1 MSSQIT
7 EGQGSEPAHY
17 GNLLDHEYDGIR
29 EYDNPTPGW
38 WHMIFLG
45 TIIFSVLYI
54 VFWHFSPASWTVQ
67 EAWAER
73 QAKEDKKMF
82 GSIKE
87 LKPDAETI
95 FGLMKDEK
103 MMNVAGGL
111 FAGNCVQCHGPDG
124 GAGGGAYPGVNLTDD
139 SYKNVRDIAG
149 IFTVIT
155 KGANN
160 GAMPAWESR
169 LGQNERILLAAY
181 AARLRGRTA
190 KDPKPA
196 EGEVIPP
203 WSVGP
208 AATSDPAATAPAAPA
223 PAAPAA
229 TPATP
234 APGGA

>member
-1 MSSQIT
+1 MSVQTT
-7 EGQGSEPAHY
+7 EGHDSDTAHY
-17 GNLLDHEYDGIR
+17 GDLLDHNYDGIR

-45 TIIFSVLYI
+45 SIIFSVLYV
-54 VFWHFSPASWTVQ
+54 VFWHFSPAAWTVQ

-73 QAKEDKKMF
+73 QAKEDKRMF

-87 LKPDAETI
+87 LKNDAPTLM
-95 FGLMKDEK
+95 GLMKDDK

-139 SYKNVRDIAG
+139 SYKNVRTITDILG
-149 IFTVIT
+149 ILN

-160 GAMPAWESR
+160 GAMPAWETR
-169 LGQNERILLAAY
+169 LGENERILLAAY

-196 EGEVIPP
+196 EGEVIPA
-203 WSVGP
+203 WSAGVEATPVAPVDPATPP
-208 AATSDPAATAPAAPA
+208 AAAAPAAPAAPA
-223 PAAPAA
+223 PAG
-229 TPATP
+229 TP
-234 APGGA
+234 

>member
-1 MSSQIT
+1 MSIQTT
-7 EGQGSEPAHY
+7 EGHDSDTAHY
-17 GNLLDHEYDGIR
+17 GNLLDHNYDGIQ

-38 WHMIFLG
+38 WHMIFIG
-45 TIIFSVLYI
+45 TVIFAILYI
-54 VFWHFSPASWTVQ
+54 IFWHFSPAAWTIQ
-67 EAWAER
+67 QAWAER

-87 LKPDAETI
+87 LKPDAASI
-95 FGLMKDEK
+95 MGLMKDDK
-103 MMNVAGGL
+103 MMSVAGGL

-139 SYKNVRDIAG
+139 SYKNVTKVADIYN
-149 IFTVIT
+149 VIS

-181 AARLRGRTA
+181 VARLRGRTA

-196 EGEVIPP
+196 DGQVIPA
-203 WSVGP
+203 WSLDAETAP
-208 AATSDPAATAPAAPA
+208 AAPAAPA
-223 PAAPAA
+223 PAPA
-229 TPATP
+229 
-234 APGGA
+234 GAS